1 MSKFRIILLFSI
13 LGVFIYCSANPEKPA
28 ALKIKEQLV
37 TDFIELESATKSLA
51 DLAENAQEADLKK
64 AFLHAR
70 NSYKKVEWFTE
81 YYAPGTS
88 RYINGAP
95 LPEIEVEETKS
106 FEPAGL
112 QVIEEKLYPFE
123 EENRKELIRET
134 GVLLSKIKHAHSIL
148 DEIQFSEA
156 HVIDACKLQIFR
168 IITLGISGFDTP
180 LSKTALSEA
189 KTSLNAIF
197 QTLNF
202 IGNNGKIE
210 ALIKDAGRYLDQN
223 SDFETFNRMA
233 FIVQFINPLTRELKY
248 WEKDLK
254 IEPLKTEL
262 AIYNKAETLFDKNI
276 FNPDFFADNS
286 EAKYSKEKVELG
298 RELFTDVVLSGNSR
312 TCNSCHKPELA
323 FTDGLEKSAAIIPG
337 TFVKRN
343 APTLLYAG
351 LQQAQFYDM
360 RSPSLENQAMDVIA
374 NKDEM
379 HASVEDAA
387 ARMNNADS
395 YIKKFAKAFPS
406 MEKEIKPRYIMI
418 ALASYVRS
426 LSPFNSRFDKYMRGE
441 KEQMNAEEI
450 KGFNIFMGKAKCGT
464 CHFMPVFNGT
474 APPMF
479 INTEA
484 EVLGVPMK
492 PNSNGIDTDSGRYIH
507 NKMDEL
513 KFSFKTPTVRNI
525 TKTAPYMHNGAYQTL
540 EQVME
545 FYNEGG
551 GAGLNIELE
560 NQTLSPDKLNLS
572 EAEQKAVIAFLAT
585 LADRK

>member
-1 MSKFRIILLFSI
+1 MNKFRIVLLFSV
-13 LGVFIYCSANPEKPA
+13 LGIFIYCSSNQDKRAT
-28 ALKIKEQLV
+28 LKIKEHLV
-37 TDFIELESATKSLA
+37 QDFQTLESATESLA
-51 DLAENAQEADLKK
+51 GLAENAREAELKK
-64 AFLHAR
+64 AFLYTR
-70 NSYKKVEWFTE
+70 SIYKKVEWFTE

-123 EENRKELIRET
+123 EANRKELIREV
-134 GVLLSKIKHAHSIL
+134 GVLQSKIKHAHSIL
-148 DEIQFSEA
+148 DEIEFSEA
-156 HVIDACKLQIFR
+156 HVLDACKLQLFR

-189 KTSLNAIF
+189 KTSLNAILR
-197 QTLNF
+197 TLNL
-202 IGNNGKIE
+202 IGNNEKVETLIANAGKYI
-210 ALIKDAGRYLDQN
+210 DQN
-223 SDFETFNRMA
+223 SDFDSFNRME
-233 FIVQFINPLTRELKY
+233 FITQFINPLTRALKH
-248 WEKDLK
+248 WEKELK

-262 AIYNKAETLFDKNI
+262 ALYNKAETLFDKNI
-276 FNPDFFADNS
+276 FNPDFFADNNES
-286 EAKYSKEKVELG
+286 KYSKAKVDLG

-312 TCNSCHKPELA
+312 TCRSCHKPELA
-323 FTDGLEKSAAIIPG
+323 FTDGLEKSEAIIAG

-343 APTLLYAG
+343 APTLLYSG
-351 LQQAQFYDM
+351 IQQAQFYDM
-360 RSPSLENQAMDVIA
+360 RSPSLENQVMDVVS

-387 ARMNNADS
+387 ARMNNANL
-395 YIKKFAKAFPS
+395 YIEKFSNAFPS

-418 ALASYVRS
+418 ALASYIRS

-450 KGFNIFMGKAKCGT
+450 DGFNVFMGKAKCGT

-474 APPMF
+474 APPTF

-492 PNSNGIDTDSGRYIH
+492 PNFHSIDTDSGRYIH

-525 TKTAPYMHNGAYQTL
+525 GKTAPYMHNGAYQTL

-551 GAGLNIELE
+551 GAGLNIKLE
-560 NQTLSPDKLNLS
+560 NQTLSADKLHLS

-585 LADRK
+585 LTDSK